1 VRKLALFVSLLLVLP
16 ALSLAAPAPSGL
28 VKVKLETSLGTI
40 VLELDQAKAPK
51 TVANFLEYVRT
62 GHYNMTIFHRV
73 IPGFV
78 IQGGGFALEGPPSSQ
93 EMVQRPTREPV
104 VNEATNGLKNLRGSI
119 CMARTPVVDSA
130 TSQFFINLVDNARLD
145 HQNTTPQGFGY
156 CVFGKVVQGMEVVDA
171 IAKVKTT
178 NVGQYGDVPAQPV
191 YLKQAS
197 VVPGE
202 GLSARPPEP
211 AKSAPTST
219 K

>member
-1 VRKLALFVSLLLVLP
+1 MRRALFVSMVLLP
-16 ALSLAAPAPSGL
+16 ALVLAAPAPSGL
-28 VKVKLETSLGTI
+28 VKVKLETSVGTI

-62 GHYNMTIFHRV
+62 GHYDMTIFHRV

-78 IQGGGFALEGPPSSQ
+78 IQGGGFALEGPSSNL
-93 EMVQRPTREPV
+93 EMVQKPTRDPV
-104 VNEATNGLKNLRGSI
+104 VNEAGNGLKNLRGAI

-156 CVFGKVVQGMEVVDA
+156 CVFGKVVKGMEVVDA

-178 NVGQYGDVPAQPV
+178 TVGQYGDVPVQPV
-191 YLKQAS
+191 YLKKATVATEEGSPAKPPAS
-197 VVPGE
+197 AKTV
-202 GLSARPPEP
+202 PPE
-211 AKSAPTST
+211 T